1 MATHVRNTKEGLT
14 IQMDDNMYELKDVRK
29 IRKPDT
35 KYTKKIYPGLR
46 LLYST
51 ITLSS
56 PILNY
61 VSSWTSSSSFIFLTI
76 QNK

>member
-1 MATHVRNTKEGLT
+1 
-14 IQMDDNMYELKDVRK
+14 MDDNMYELKDVRK

-35 KYTKKIYPGLR
+35 KYTKKIYLGLR

-61 VSSWTSSSSFIFLTI
+61 VSSWTSSSNFIFLTI